1 VFQVSMFLLCL
12 EKRCPCGIRSAPFA
26 LHGVTK
32 VLPQEDPMTKMTKG
46 RSVSV
51 PCMRPLSCPCSSC
64 KSLPTRIGP
73 GPWSSPPCRE
83 GQQASGFVVLVLV
96 LLDFARGGQLERQL
110 SACQTKGSP
119 SASPKRHP
127 LTRAQNA
134 CSRPREMRSVLADC
148 GTRRLPNRT
157 SRQPRCYLACS
168 GTSGSCLG
176 HNQARIG
183 SHGKTSSLQSAT
195 PGHF

>member
-1 VFQVSMFLLCL
+1 
-12 EKRCPCGIRSAPFA
+12 
-26 LHGVTK
+26 
-32 VLPQEDPMTKMTKG
+32 MTKG

-83 GQQASGFVVLVLV
+83 EQQASGFVVLVLV

-119 SASPKRHP
+119 CFIVKIKVSWISMYRDVSTLDLKNMYFGVHLQP
-127 LTRAQNA
+127 LPNVILWLAHKMPVLVLEKCVPSLLTVERDDCPTVPGEDVGCKHDYENV
-134 CSRPREMRSVLADC
+134 SRPHA
-148 GTRRLPNRT
+148 N
-157 SRQPRCYLACS
+157 
-168 GTSGSCLG
+168 
-176 HNQARIG
+176 
-183 SHGKTSSLQSAT
+183 
-195 PGHF
+195 PGVILLVPEPVGVAWVTIRPGLDLMVKP